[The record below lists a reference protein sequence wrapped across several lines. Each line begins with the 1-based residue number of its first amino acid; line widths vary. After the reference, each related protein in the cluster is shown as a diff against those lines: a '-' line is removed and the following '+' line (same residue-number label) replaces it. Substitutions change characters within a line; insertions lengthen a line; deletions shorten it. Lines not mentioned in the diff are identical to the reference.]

1 MLALTPRQRGLAVL
15 FCLLFGNSAHSA
27 ESLALEDAITATLS
41 RNPDLLAQG
50 YAMREQDARLLQA
63 RLAPRPELTVSVE
76 DVLGT
81 GVAQALSGAQTTVSI
96 AWVLEGDLRQKRIDA
111 ASTGSQVLADEAQIL
126 RLDAAAAT
134 ARLYLDALA
143 HQHRI
148 QLADAAIALAQ
159 DTIATLTQRVTIGT
173 AAPHELARAQADLAR
188 RELTREDLEHELTGY
203 YHQLAAQWGE
213 LNPAFA
219 HVEGDPLQL
228 PALEN
233 VAALQTRLAQ
243 TPDLQR
249 FLSEQRLHE
258 STLQLELAQRQ
269 SPWRVNAGLRRIES
283 SSDFGLVAGVTI
295 PLNRGNENQGRI
307 EEARVRVQRS
317 AAEQAAAQ
325 VRLQTALLLVHQ
337 EQTHAQHV
345 VESLLTQVIP
355 RYEDALQLVQQA
367 YALGST
373 RYLDWL
379 TVQDE
384 LLQAR
389 EELLEAS
396 ILAHRNAIEIER
408 LTGARATQ
416 GDAREEGSLAGKLP
430 QSAVPTQTTPRGTP

>member
-1 MLALTPRQRGLAVL
+1 MPAFTPRRRGLAVL
-15 FCLLFGNSAHSA
+15 FCLLFGSSAHGA
-27 ESLALEDAITATLS
+27 EPLALEDAITATLS

-63 RLAPRPELTVSVE
+63 TLAPRPELNVSVE

-111 ASTGSQVLADEAQIL
+111 ASTGSLVLADEAQIL
-126 RLDAAAAT
+126 RLDAAAQT

-143 HQHRI
+143 HQSRL

-159 DTIATLTQRVTIGT
+159 DTITTLTQRVAIGT
-173 AAPHELARAQADLAR
+173 AAPHELARARADLAR

-203 YHQLAAQWGE
+203 YHQLASQWGE
-213 LNPAFA
+213 LNPDFSQ
-219 HVEGDPLQL
+219 VEGDALQL
-228 PALEN
+228 PPLED
-233 VAALQTRLAQ
+233 VAALQSRLAQ

-283 SSDFGLVAGVTI
+283 SSDFGFVAGVTI

-317 AAEQAAAQ
+317 AAEQTAAM

-345 VESLLTQVIP
+345 VEMLRTQVIP
-355 RYEDALQLVQQA
+355 RYEDALQQVQQA

-373 RYLDWL
+373 SYLEWL

-384 LLQAR
+384 LLEAR

-408 LTGARATQ
+408 LTGARVAQT
-416 GDAREEGSLAGKLP
+416 AAA
-430 QSAVPTQTTPRGTP
+430 SATTPRGTP